1 MAMRCNSHSRGE
13 RALLGSKGKSN
24 RNLMLPPSVLTIL
37 SITTAFLAITAI
49 GGAPQ
54 RMKLEA
60 FFPPG
65 CAGGGGQNLE
75 ALCDHGST

>member
-1 MAMRCNSHSRGE
+1 MAMRCNSHSRRE

-24 RNLMLPPSVLTIL
+24 RNLMLPPSVLTII
-37 SITTAFLAITAI
+37 SINTAFLAITAI

-60 FFPPG
+60 FPPG